1 MPEVAGRYSNK
12 CAVDGYTPRDME
24 MYYRMHR
31 KTADQKRSVVYSM
44 CVTCFDAGKSLSNE
58 ELEKL

>member
-12 CAVDGYTPRDME
+12 CAVCAYKPRDME

-31 KTADQKRSVVYSM
+31 HIPESKRQVIYSM
-44 CVTCFDAGKSLSNE
+44 CVPCFDAGASLSNE